1 MVSNEQL
8 RDVLV
13 IISQRGER
21 ILCLLDLSAKSA
33 KFWEGLIFD
42 FIDTEIFDEVL
53 SASFDSKTSSSSS
66 DIFKSKMDFSLWKRA
81 DISPKLA
88 AMSESISWG
97 QE

>member
-1 MVSNEQL
+1 MY
-8 RDVLV
+8 VLV

-21 ILCLLDLSAKSA
+21 ILWLLDLAAKSA

-53 SASFDSKTSSSSS
+53 SASFDSKTSSTSSSSSS